1 LLQQQFNLN
10 NLIGAANAAVGTSP
24 NLLSQLDPN
33 VLSLLNGSGLNL
45 NQLLSGKNMSNAKA
59 NKTNRGLNP
68 QAQKQQRGF
77 ADEESVV
84 AAAMMAAAAANAM
97 KAKPANNRMKGSS
110 MSPGTTCSDE
120 TETGSPKS
128 EPIGQN
134 GNCSSSISSLSSS
147 GSAASSRRRPPI
159 KVEEESAPHLSHHRH
174 DDDDNDDLNEN
185 DCDDVDED
193 SRSLPHSHSPHN
205 GDNDAMNANG
215 ESYGDSSLMMDDENG
230 DHLNECNESYDEDSI
245 NTTTNSQQNDQGRRS
260 RSKKS
265 SPQKKNSHNSTSSPA
280 RSSSSPCESRSVS
293 PSNTFS
299 GDSHSAAFPNL
310 AGFAGAN
317 GLDSATAML
326 AAQSLLQ
333 QNTPGLPF
341 SNMAGLATTPNGSGD
356 LFNSLLSS
364 DAAVTAANG
373 RNRIEMCQHQIV

>member
-1 LLQQQFNLN
+1 M
-10 NLIGAANAAVGTSP
+10 
-24 NLLSQLDPN
+24 
-33 VLSLLNGSGLNL
+33 LSLLNGSGLNL
-45 NQLLSGKNMSNAKA
+45 NQLLAGKNMNSTNKVNKA
-59 NKTNRGLNP
+59 NRGLNP
-68 QAQKQQRGF
+68 QAQQKQRGF

-84 AAAMMAAAAANAM
+84 AAAMMAAANAM
-97 KAKPANNRMKGSS
+97 KTNKPIANNRIKGSS

-128 EPIGQN
+128 EPIGHQN
-134 GNCSSSISSLSSS
+134 GNCSSSISSLSSGS
-147 GSAASSRRRPPI
+147 GASNRRRPAI
-159 KVEEESAPHLSHHRH
+159 KTESAQNLNQE
-174 DDDDNDDLNEN
+174 DDDLNEDHEN

-205 GDNDAMNANG
+205 GDMNQNG
-215 ESYGDSSLMMDDENG
+215 EYGDSSLMMDDENG
-230 DHLNECNESYDEDSI
+230 DHLNEENDCNDSYDDNNSI

-260 RSKKS
+260 RSKKT
-265 SPQKKNSHNSTSSPA
+265 SPQKKNSHNSTSSPT

-299 GDSHSAAFPNL
+299 DSPAAFPNL

-341 SNMAGLATTPNGSGD
+341 SNIAGLAATPNGSGD

-364 DAAVTAANG
+364 DAAAVIAATG
-373 RNRIEMCQHQIV
+373 RNRIHMSASDFDI